1 MYRDFFMFEN
11 DHFFAYFYVLFM
23 FLKTLYFYVTCCL
36 LLAALKAYPQNRS
49 FSFQHYGPEDGLSNT
64 NVLGIKQDKNDILY
78 LATENGVYNFD
89 GYNFSK
95 IKPNTILKSNNIRNI
110 TFNKDNNLVIIN
122 SRAGIYEYTK
132 KKNEAKLIEGLT
144 FNSVDEL
151 ILDKDYNYSLTDQI
165 KVTAIEKQ
173 SGKTID
179 DEIKKAD
186 NNNQAFA
193 IFKTRQ
199 NTILIGRSDGLYR
212 FEKGRQ
218 IKIALKKTFPVYS
231 ITQDT
236 AGIIYLGS
244 DNSIICI
251 NSTTI
256 QKVIPV
262 KTQKIN
268 NFFAAN
274 NNAHVS
280 KLVVDKYGRIWFTNN
295 PDDNL
300 YVIENGITYDAF
312 DLLGIDKVLINC
324 IYKDTDDNIWIGTF
338 NDGVYFIQNPQL
350 KNVSF
355 TSDRKILPVTCAT
368 FVDRNI
374 IVGTNNGL
382 FVYDYKTGNTQT
394 VVKPDELFLE
404 SVYGIN
410 RIGKTVIYCKL
421 NSITDAKGSFMI
433 GNEVYGFSP
442 VASRIFSYNAKADK
456 AYTADGLGNLYSTD
470 HYTTGKK
477 KSVDTLISFPDYRTK
492 INSVYEGEKALYIGT
507 SDGLTTYSPATKT
520 YKNFTSELFSYAI
533 NHIENHRSK
542 TFLAHENGITILEDS
557 TLIQQLGEL
566 RLTAVKKIRF
576 YQNKIWI
583 ATLDG
588 LFICDE
594 KLNPIVIYNKSNG
607 LLSNSVNDIIF
618 DGDDCC
624 ICTNKGITVC
634 SIDNLLNQVQAANK
648 LFISS
653 VTVEEKDHELVNQQL
668 ILSSSESDVTINFS
682 SPLFVKPNKQY
693 YKYKYDKSKWLPLD
707 NTNLRLTSINGGTH
721 SVMIICSY
729 DNINWSEPISITI
742 KKAIPFN
749 ESKWF
754 LIVIILGSLIIIS
767 GIALLWIKRVR
778 VKATKRVQEERQ
790 VNLLKHQA
798 MNSLMSPH
806 FIFNS
811 LTSIQNYINAND
823 SLKASEY
830 LAKFSRL
837 IRMIIEKASQG
848 DIALHEEL
856 TRLNYY
862 LDLEKERFKGKFDF
876 FITVDPNVNTL
887 DIKIPNMIIQPYA
900 ENSIIHGILPKHEH
914 GNLNIYFKKP
924 NNKTLT
930 IIIEDD
936 GIGYN
941 KARQNAKAGHKS
953 LGTRTIENILELNSK
968 LTGKKQKVEII
979 DKAFLPIPE
988 QGTRITITLQ
998 I

>member
-1 MYRDFFMFEN
+1 MLVKTGYRYIIF
-11 DHFFAYFYVLFM
+11 
-23 FLKTLYFYVTCCL
+23 CL
-36 LLAALKAYPQNRS
+36 LLVAVKAWSQSRS

-64 NVLGIKQDKNDILY
+64 NVLAVKQDKNDILY

-89 GYNFSK
+89 GYNFNK
-95 IKPNTILKSNNIRNI
+95 IKPNTILKSNDIRNLA
-110 TFNKDNNLVIIN
+110 FNEHNNLIIIN
-122 SRAGIYEYTK
+122 RRAGIYEYNK
-132 KKNEAKLIEGLT
+132 KSNEAKLVKGLA
-144 FNSVDEL
+144 FNTIDEL
-151 ILDKDYNYSLTDQI
+151 IIDEDYDYSLTDQI
-165 KVTAIEKQ
+165 KVTVIDKKTGKVIE
-173 SGKTID
+173 

-193 IFKTRQ
+193 IFKTKQ
-199 NTILIGRSDGLYR
+199 HTILIGRSDGLYR
-212 FEKGRQ
+212 FEKGKQ
-218 IKIALKKTFPVYS
+218 VKIPFKKPFPVYS

-236 AGIIYLGS
+236 TGIIYLGS
-244 DNSIICI
+244 DNSIVCL
-251 NSTTI
+251 NSTTVEKI
-256 QKVIPV
+256 IPV
-262 KTQKIN
+262 KTQKTN
-268 NFFAAN
+268 NFFSAN

-338 NDGVYFIQNPQL
+338 NDGIYFIQNPQL
-350 KNVSF
+350 KNISF
-355 TSDRKILPVTCAT
+355 TSDRKVLPVTCAK
-368 FVDRNI
+368 FIDKSIV
-374 IVGTNNGL
+374 VGTNNGL
-382 FVYDYKTGNTQT
+382 FIYDYTTGNTQT

-404 SVYGIN
+404 SIFAIN
-410 RIGKTVIYCKL
+410 PLHKTVIYSKL
-421 NSITDAKGSFMI
+421 NSITEKKGSYLI
-433 GNEVYGFSP
+433 GNEVYNFMP
-442 VASRIFSYNAKADK
+442 VASRLFHYNTTTHN
-456 AYTADGLGNLYSTD
+456 AYSADGLGNLYISPD
-470 HYTTGKK
+470 YNSGKK
-477 KSVDTLISFPDYRTK
+477 NTQDTLISFPDYRTK
-492 INSVYEGEKALYIGT
+492 INSLYEGDKAIYIGT
-507 SDGLTTYSPATKT
+507 SDGLTIYSPHTKT
-520 YKNFTSELFSYAI
+520 YKNYTKELFSYAI
-533 NHIENHRSK
+533 NHIERHRSK

-557 TLIQQLGEL
+557 SLIQQIGEL

-594 KLNPIVIYNKSNG
+594 NLQPIVIYNKSNG
-607 LLSNSVNDIIF
+607 LLSNSVNDLIF
-618 DGDDCC
+618 DGDNCC
-624 ICTNKGITVC
+624 ICTNKGITIC
-634 SIDNLLNQVQAANK
+634 SIDNLLKQVRVANK
-648 LFISS
+648 LFITSA
-653 VTVEEKDHELVNQQL
+653 TVEEKEQDLINHQL
-668 ILSSSESDVTINFS
+668 FLNSSESDITINFS

-707 NTNLRLTSINGGTH
+707 NTNLRLTSINGGAH
-721 SVMIICSY
+721 NVQIICSY
-729 DNINWSEPISITI
+729 DNINWSDPISITI

-749 ESKWF
+749 EGKWF
-754 LIVIILGSLIIIS
+754 VIVIILGSLIIITGVS
-767 GIALLWIKRVR
+767 LFWVKRVR
-778 VKATKRVQEERQ
+778 IKATKRVQEERQ

-876 FITVDPNVNTL
+876 FLKVDDNVNTL

-914 GNLNIYFKKP
+914 GNLYIYFKKP
-924 NNKTLT
+924 NDKTLT

-941 KARQNAKAGHKS
+941 KAKENAKAGHKS
-953 LGTRTIENILELNSK
+953 LGTKTIENILELNTK

-979 DKAFLPIPE
+979 DKSDLPEPE
-988 QGTRITITLQ
+988 NGTRITITLQ